1 MVFLLFSLDLGPGS
15 GGTRALAVIV
25 GMEGAP
31 FRLSNLRHRYPPDE
45 TFGRLVKTNRVMMR
59 SSGHSGTTA
68 VSGQDEIPSG
78 VPSAAAVL
86 PRAVRRAL
94 DFMQAA
100 FERDIGISELA
111 QAAGLSARA
120 LQRQFRTFLGKS
132 PHEALRD
139 IRFDGARRQ
148 LLLGKPGTRVMDVAT
163 SCGFPHFGRF
173 SIEYRRRYNE
183 TPSHTLRRQAIFNN
197 AVASQLQMFS
207 HSGDRPGVTIGP
219 IETAAGHEEAARGIA
234 DEIATALARVGI
246 STTAQAGAAR
256 YHLAGAIRGS
266 GAQARLIF
274 RLIDRETGRHI
285 WAHRIEGD
293 WDHAAAFDEQLAT
306 RLAAAMRPSLR
317 AAEIDRALQKP
328 DTDLTAHDLALRAM
342 PGVLSLDEAGNAHAI
357 GLLNEAMG
365 RAPGEPL
372 PFAFAAWA
380 YAQRVVYYFG
390 SYPSQDRAQSLVY
403 ARKAL
408 GLRADPRVLAV
419 AGTALSLLDDENA
432 DRVIARALAID
443 GSSPF
448 AWSRSGWID
457 VYKGNDDSAIE
468 RFMIA
473 LELAPSDALAFNNL
487 YGIGVAHFNAGRF
500 REAAHWQQRALR
512 EHPQLAWIHRT
523 LCPAYVFAGASDE
536 AADSARRL
544 RQGYPELTLAK
555 LTGGLPP
562 LPQAS
567 RDRVIEALHEV
578 GLPP

>member
-1 MVFLLFSLDLGPGS
+1 M
-15 GGTRALAVIV
+15 T
-25 GMEGAP
+25 
-31 FRLSNLRHRYPPDE
+31 
-45 TFGRLVKTNRVMMR
+45 
-59 SSGHSGTTA
+59 
-68 VSGQDEIPSG
+68 GQDEISSG
-78 VPSAAAVL
+78 VTSAAAVL

-94 DFMQAA
+94 DFMQAG

-120 LQRQFRTFLGKS
+120 LQRQFKTFLSKS

-183 TPSHTLRRQAIFNN
+183 TPSQTLRRQATFSN

-246 STTAQAGAAR
+246 STTAQAGSTR

-274 RLIDRETGRHI
+274 RLIDRESGRHL
-285 WAHRIEGD
+285 WAHRVEGD

-357 GLLNEAMG
+357 ELLNEAMG
-365 RAPGEPL
+365 RAPREPL

-380 YAQRVVYYFG
+380 HAQRVVYYFG
-390 SYPSQDRAQSLVY
+390 SYPSQDRAQSLEY

-408 GLRADPRVLAV
+408 GLRTDPRVLAV

-432 DRVIARALAID
+432 ERIIAQALATD
-443 GSSPF
+443 GSSAF
-448 AWSRSGWID
+448 AWGRSGWMD
-457 VYKGNDDSAIE
+457 TYRGKDDSAIE

-473 LELAPSDALAFNNL
+473 LELAPNDMLAFNNM

-500 REAAHWQQRALR
+500 REAAQWQARAAAG
-512 EHPQLAWIHRT
+512 HPSLAWIHRT
-523 LCPAYVFAGASDE
+523 LSPAYMFAGARDE
-536 AADSARRL
+536 AVASVRRL
-544 RQGYPELTLAK
+544 REGYPELTLAK
-555 LTGGLPP
+555 VTDGLPP

-567 RDRVIEALHEV
+567 RDRVVAALHDV